1 MVFFFIN
8 KFYQDLCDF
17 MTKLLEKID
26 TFGFTLKPN
35 EPEIKIIFNNVKKL
49 FEKYGLKVLLSKES
63 AEMIGESGISFD
75 DMCKESDVLVSLG
88 GDGTLLSLVRR
99 SYKHKKP
106 VFGIN
111 AGSLGFLAD
120 VSLDNVE
127 KFIKDLISQNYRIDE
142 RMMIEGIIKSTDG
155 KRSSFFAFNDVV
167 LTRSAIS
174 KMVKVNASIDDKW
187 FNTYRG
193 DGLIVSTPTGST
205 AYNLAVGG
213 PVMYPLTHAF
223 IMTPIS
229 AHSLTQRPLVV
240 PGDFTIE
247 LTSPDEN
254 NIAVIDGQDDYELKP
269 DDILIIKGA
278 KRGARLIHS
287 LERNYFDV
295 LREKLHWGD
304 KR

>member
-88 GDGTLLSLVRR
+88 GDGSLLSLVRR

>member
-1 MVFFFIN
+1 
-8 KFYQDLCDF
+8 

-88 GDGTLLSLVRR
+88 GDGSLLSLVRR